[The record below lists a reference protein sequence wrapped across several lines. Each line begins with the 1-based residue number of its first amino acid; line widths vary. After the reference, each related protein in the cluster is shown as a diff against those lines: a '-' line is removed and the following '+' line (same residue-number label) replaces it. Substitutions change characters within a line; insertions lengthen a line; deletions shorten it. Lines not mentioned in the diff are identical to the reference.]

1 MKQISRSLLTLGFL
15 TGLAHAQEV
24 YEVNTTA
31 QWETWTFPVG
41 TIDLNDDGSIKPV
54 RFEQPFNAA
63 PSAPFFFHELKAGQ
77 QQGGVWKSGSD
88 TAGAAHIID
97 DDLTTFWRPS
107 QDDPVDDWWL
117 EIDLGRMV
125 AITEVRLHFPDE
137 EGARP
142 MRSFRV
148 FGSDGKFQSITD
160 DVFLFNLIGGTT
172 KRNEATFVSYP
183 VKFGEATKR
192 VMSLG
197 EAVEASAPSVDTDAV
212 THTRPDEDR
221 LARGGSG
228 GASGPD
234 NIATS
239 FAPIQYLRII
249 VDAKSE
255 DAALA
260 EVEVIAFG
268 ENIAQG
274 TARRGGVIDDQGK
287 ERAPAMIDGNVNTFW
302 EELNWSETG
311 QFIAQW
317 RWDLGATYWVNRVI
331 FVAFQE
337 TTTWGRPRILRH
349 RLLGSDGALKPS
361 GDIDFDVLFDF
372 PDPSD
377 WNNPEP
383 ITYLMHPYRPLRHLE
398 MVFGGSSSGA
408 MAEAVVL
415 PTGYVKEV
423 ELRSDYLQI
432 SDRPKVFRTLEW
444 DADLPPGTQI
454 QAQTRSGSGLEEGNT
469 YYHRKGHEVTE
480 DEYNGLK
487 KRWKGE
493 IVPYIRPTQDWS
505 GWSNTY
511 LFSGQEFLSPSPQRY
526 VQFRVLLQSDS
537 PEVAPTLRSLKLT
550 YTDSFLNRA
559 LGAVTP
565 NEAPV
570 GEPIDFT
577 YLLEPDFKGGD
588 RGFNRL
594 RLNTPSQADASS
606 LAIRVG
612 DVEIEP
618 TVIDVSPDSI
628 LVELPQVVQRQSVE
642 IDLKVNVFENPYL
655 FKAFVGHTDDME
667 IWQQVDPSGRAATTV
682 FLPDVP
688 AATRLLEK
696 LEISPK
702 VLTPN
707 GDGVG
712 DQVEVRFAL
721 LKTDAPVD
729 VNIYSLDGSSVASP
743 NGYRSNDG
751 FLVYPWDGSD
761 KSGRR
766 VPPGIYLARI
776 KVDAQIDVE
785 GLAQII
791 NVAY

>member
-1 MKQISRSLLTLGFL
+1 MNRISHSLLTLAFL
-15 TGLAHAQEV
+15 VGAAQAQEAF
-24 YEVNTTA
+24 EVNTKA

-41 TIDLNDDGSIKPV
+41 TIDISDDGSIRPV

-63 PSAPFFFHELKAGQ
+63 PSAPLFFHDLKSGE
-77 QQGGVWKSGSD
+77 QQGGVWKVGSNTVD
-88 TAGAAHIID
+88 AARIID
-97 DDLTTFWRPS
+97 DDPTTYWQPS
-107 QDDPVDDWWL
+107 QDDPVDSWWI

-125 AITEVRLHFPDE
+125 AVTEVRLHFPDE

-142 MRSFRV
+142 LRSFRV

-172 KRNEATFVSYP
+172 RRNEDTFVSFP
-183 VKFGEATKR
+183 VKYGEATKR
-192 VMSLG
+192 VLSLG
-197 EAVEASAPSVDTDAV
+197 EVMAAAGPADEGDAA

-221 LARGGSG
+221 LSSGGGS
-228 GASGPD
+228 SSSSTD
-234 NIATS
+234 VATA
-239 FAPIQYLRII
+239 FAPTQYIRII
-249 VDAKSE
+249 ADAKSE

-268 ENIAQG
+268 QNIAQG
-274 TARRGGVIDDQGK
+274 TAARGGVIDDQGK

-361 GDIDFDVLFDF
+361 GDVDFDVLFDF
-372 PDPSD
+372 PELSD

-383 ITYLMHPYRPLRHLE
+383 ITYLLHPHRPLRHLE

-432 SDRPKVFRTLEW
+432 SNRPKVFRTLEW

-487 KRWKGE
+487 KRWKGD

-537 PEVAPTLRSLKLT
+537 PYVAPTLRSLKLT

-570 GEPIDFT
+570 GEPVDFT
-577 YLLEPDFKGGD
+577 YLLEPDFASGD

-594 RLNTPSQADASS
+594 RIDTPSQADLAS
-606 LAIRVG
+606 LAIRIDG
-612 DVEIEP
+612 SQIEP
-618 TVIDVSPDSI
+618 TAMEVMPDSI
-628 LVELPQVVQRQSVE
+628 VAALPQIVRGESVE
-642 IDLKVNVFENPYL
+642 IDLQVNVFENPYL
-655 FKAFVGHTDDME
+655 FNAFVGHTDDME
-667 IWQQVDPSGRAATTV
+667 VWQQVDPSVRAATTV
-682 FLPDVP
+682 FLPEVP
-688 AATRLLEK
+688 AATSLLDK

-712 DQVEVRFAL
+712 DQIEVRFAL
-721 LKTDAPVD
+721 LKTDAPVE
-729 VNIYSLDGSSVASP
+729 VNIFSLDGRLVGSLSGS
-743 NGYRSNDG
+743 RSNDG

-761 KSGRR
+761 SAGQK
-766 VPPGIYLARI
+766 VPPGIYVARI
-776 KVDAQIDVE
+776 KVDAQVDVD
-785 GLAQII
+785 GLAQIV